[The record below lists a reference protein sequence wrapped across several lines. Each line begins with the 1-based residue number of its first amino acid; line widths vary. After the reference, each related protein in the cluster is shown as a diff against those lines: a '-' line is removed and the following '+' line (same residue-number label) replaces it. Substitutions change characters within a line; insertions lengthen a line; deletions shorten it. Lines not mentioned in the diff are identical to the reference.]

1 MAVKSTHGMVFETRI
16 PVAVIGGGACGMVA
30 ALAARDAGAEVVM
43 FERDAVP
50 AGSTALSSGMVPA
63 CCTRAQ
69 RARGVGDSVGL
80 MAHDIQ
86 RKARGQ
92 ADAQLVQTVCR
103 ESGPTVDWLS
113 DVHGLGLGLVE
124 GFLYPGHS
132 RMRMHAPPSRSG
144 AELIGALT
152 AASARAGIDVV
163 TEAQVVDLYASSAG
177 AVHGLRIQ
185 RPDDSAETLGCET
198 LVLAC
203 NGFGGNPDMVRRH
216 LPDLAD
222 APYFGHRGNQGDAV
236 LWGQA
241 VGAATRH
248 LGAFQGH
255 GSVAQPHGMLISWAL
270 MMEGGI
276 QINREGRRFSNEHEG
291 YSEQGRRVLAQT
303 SAVAWNV
310 YDARLHALG
319 QDFPDYRA
327 AVSAGAVHQAASAG
341 ELARVTGVPE
351 AALTGTLT
359 EVIELAAG
367 RGTDRF
373 RRDFTTKPPLQPPY
387 YAVRVTGALFHT
399 QGGLVVDGD
408 ARVLRDDGTPLPN
421 LFAGGG
427 AACGVSGPSDWGY
440 LSGNGLLTALVLG
453 RLAGAAAARQNERS
467 ALRGR

>member
-1 MAVKSTHGMVFETRI
+1 MVFETRI
-16 PVAVIGGGACGMVA
+16 GVAIIGGGACGMAA
-30 ALAARDAGAEVVM
+30 ALAANGAGAEVAI
-43 FERDAVP
+43 FERDGFP

-69 RARGVGDSVGL
+69 RARGVEDSVGL

-86 RKARGQ
+86 HKARGQ
-92 ADAQLVQTVCR
+92 ADPDLVQALCR
-103 ESGPTVDWLS
+103 ESGATVDWLS
-113 DVHGLGLGLVE
+113 DVHGMELGLVE

-152 AASARAGIDVV
+152 AASSNAGIDLL
-163 TEAQVVDLYASSAG
+163 TRAQVVDLYATPEG

-185 RPDDSAETLGCET
+185 RPDGSAEILGCET

-203 NGFGGNPDMVRRH
+203 NGFGSNPDLVRRY
-216 LPDLAD
+216 LADLAD
-222 APYFGHRGNQGDAV
+222 APYFGHSGNRGDAI

-241 VGAATRH
+241 LGAATRH

-255 GSVAQPHGMLISWAL
+255 GSVAHPHGMLISWAL

-276 QINREGRRFSNEHEG
+276 QINIEGRRFSNEHEG

-303 SAVAWNV
+303 SAVAWNL
-310 YDARLHALG
+310 YDVRLHALG
-319 QDFPDYRA
+319 QDFPDYRSA
-327 AVSAGAVHQAASAG
+327 MSAGAVHRATDPMA
-341 ELARVTGVPE
+341 LARVTGVPE
-351 AALTGTLT
+351 AALTETLT
-359 EVIELAAG
+359 EVTELAAG
-367 RGTDRF
+367 RGKDRF
-373 RRDFTTKPPLQPPY
+373 QRDFSTKPPLQPPY
-387 YAVRVTGALFHT
+387 YAVKVTGALFHT
-399 QGGLVVDGD
+399 QGGLVVDRE
-408 ARVLRDDGTPLPN
+408 ARVLRQDGTPLPN

-453 RLAGAAAARQNERS
+453 RLAGTAAARQTERS
-467 ALRGR
+467 PLSHG